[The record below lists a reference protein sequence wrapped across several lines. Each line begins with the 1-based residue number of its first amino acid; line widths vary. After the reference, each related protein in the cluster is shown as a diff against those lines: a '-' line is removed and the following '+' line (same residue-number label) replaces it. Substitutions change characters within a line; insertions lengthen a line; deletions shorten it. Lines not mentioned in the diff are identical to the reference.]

1 MPEYPT
7 IKWNASGSFL
17 QVIDQRKLPHEIVF
31 EEIRDVE
38 SATAAIREMHV
49 RGAPLIGA
57 VAAYGAHFAIELVIE
72 GLRDR
77 EWLAASISSLR
88 KARPTAV
95 NLNWAV
101 DQILHAG
108 RSASSKAEL
117 RLATLKRAN
126 EIVEEEL
133 ERSKKIAWAGLPLI
147 EELSAIHPD
156 RAVNVLTHCNAG
168 RLATIDYGTA
178 TAPIYLAAERDIPV
192 HVWVDE
198 TRPRNQGAR
207 LTAWELGE
215 RGIPHTVVA
224 DNTGGHL
231 MQKGLVDL
239 VIVGTDRTTRN
250 GDVVNKI
257 GTYLKALAAHDNDV
271 PFYVAAPSSSIDWS
285 LEEGSDVP
293 IELRDEEEIHFVD
306 GLYEGN
312 KVSVRITPENSDAGN
327 YAFDVT
333 PARLVT
339 GLITERGMCRPDD
352 IPSLFPEKMESL
364 EKTDG

>member
-1 MPEYPT
+1 MAETPT
-7 IKWNASGSFL
+7 IRWNASGGYL
-17 QVIDQRKLPHEIVF
+17 EVIDQRFLPHEVVI

-38 SATAAIREMHV
+38 TATAAISEMHV

-57 VAAYGAHFAIELVIE
+57 VAAFGVHFAIELVME
-72 GLRDR
+72 GLRDKT
-77 EWLAASISSLR
+77 WLSEAVHALRAS
-88 KARPTAV
+88 RPTAI

-101 DQILHAG
+101 DAVIEAAKTGDSRDAVKLQTLTAAIRIVDDELQ
-108 RSASSKAEL
+108 RSIDIG
-117 RLATLKRAN
+117 T
-126 EIVEEEL
+126 
-133 ERSKKIAWAGLPLI
+133 AGLPLI
-147 EELSAIHPD
+147 EKLARKRPEQP
-156 RAVNVLTHCNAG
+156 VNVLTHCNAG

-178 TAPIYLAAERDIPV
+178 TAPVYVAVEKGIDV

-207 LTAWELGE
+207 LTAWELAE
-215 RGIPHTVVA
+215 RGVACTVIA

-271 PFYVAAPSSSIDWS
+271 PFYVAAPSSSIDWR
-285 LEEGSDVP
+285 LEDGASVP
-293 IELRDEEEIHFVD
+293 IELRDEDEVHYVY
-306 GLYEGN
+306 GARKSGVK
-312 KVSVRITPENSDAGN
+312 KVRVTPPGAVAGN
-327 YAFDVT
+327 YAFDLT

-339 GLITERGMCRPDD
+339 GLITERGICRPDELS
-352 IPSLFPEKMESL
+352 SLFPEAN
-364 EKTDG
+364 G